1 MVSLSLKDIFNLKCN
16 LIPNIATGFSGGIGR
31 AGSVCGALVGAIM
44 VVGIMK
50 GRSQGLDQEALQKCS
65 ALSKRIIERFIDEF
79 GSERCQDITGYLLS
93 DPAQYRKWLENGGK
107 EKCIDLV
114 KSVTLFS
121 AEIMKSIGKD

>member
-1 MVSLSLKDIFNLKCN
+1 
-16 LIPNIATGFSGGIGR
+16 
-31 AGSVCGALVGAIM
+31 
-44 VVGIMK
+44 MK